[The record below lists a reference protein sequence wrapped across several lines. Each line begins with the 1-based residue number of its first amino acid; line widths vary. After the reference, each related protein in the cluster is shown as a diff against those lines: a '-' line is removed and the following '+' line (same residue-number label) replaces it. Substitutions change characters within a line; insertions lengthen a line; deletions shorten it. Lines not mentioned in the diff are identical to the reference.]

1 MLIRIVK
8 MSFQEEMIPLFLTEF
23 EQYKLKIRNVKG
35 CQFLE
40 LYRDINISTIY
51 FTYSYWDSEKDLN
64 FYRDSDLFKEV
75 WGKTKIL
82 FNQKPQA
89 WSLETVVS
97 LP

>member
-8 MSFQEEMIPLFLTEF
+8 MSFQEDQIPLFLNEF
-23 EQYKLKIRNVKG
+23 EQYKTKIRNVKG

-40 LYRDINISTIY
+40 LYRDINISTTY
-51 FTYSYWDSEKDLN
+51 FTYSYWDSETDLN
-64 FYRDSDLFKEV
+64 MYRDSDLFKEV

-89 WSLETVVS
+89 WSVETVVS

>member
-1 MLIRIVK
+1 MIIRIVK
-8 MSFQEEMIPLFLTEF
+8 MSFQEDQIPLFLTEF
-23 EQYKLKIRNVKG
+23 EQYKTKIRNVKG

-40 LYRDINISTIY
+40 LYRDLNVTTTF
-51 FTYSYWDSEKDLN
+51 FTYSYWDSENDLN
-64 FYRDSDLFKEV
+64 LYRDSELFKEV

-89 WSLETVVS
+89 WSVETVVS

>member
-8 MSFQEEMIPLFLTEF
+8 MSFQEDQIPLFLSEF
-23 EQYKLKIRNVKG
+23 EQYKTKIRNVKG

-40 LYRDINISTIY
+40 LYRDINISTTY
-51 FTYSYWDSEKDLN
+51 FTYSYWDSETDLN
-64 FYRDSDLFKEV
+64 LYRDSELFKEV

-89 WSLETVVS
+89 WSVETVVS

>member
-8 MSFQEEMIPLFLTEF
+8 MSFQEDQIPLFLSEF
-23 EQYKLKIRNVKG
+23 EQYKTKIRNVKG

-40 LYRDINISTIY
+40 LYRDINIATTY
-51 FTYSYWDSEKDLN
+51 FTYSYWDSETDLN
-64 FYRDSDLFKEV
+64 LYRDSELFKEV

-89 WSLETVVS
+89 WSVETVVS

>member
-8 MSFQEEMIPLFLTEF
+8 MSFHEAEIPLFLAEF
-23 EQYKLKIRNVKG
+23 DHYKTAIRNVNG

-40 LYRDINISTIY
+40 LYRDIEIPTTF
-51 FTYSYWDSEKDLN
+51 FTYSYWDSENDLN
-64 FYRDSDLFKEV
+64 IYRNSALFKEV

-82 FNQKPQA
+82 FIQKPQA
-89 WSLETVVS
+89 WSVEKLIS

>member
-8 MSFQEEMIPLFLTEF
+8 MSFQENKIPLFLTEF

-40 LYRDINISTIY
+40 LYRDINVSTTY
-51 FTYSYWDSEKDLN
+51 FTYSYWDSENDLN
-64 FYRDSDLFKEV
+64 FYRDSELFKEV
-75 WGKTKIL
+75 WYKTKIL

-89 WSLETVVS
+89 WSVETVVS

>member
-8 MSFQEEMIPLFLTEF
+8 MSFQEDQIPLFLSEF
-23 EQYKLKIRNVKG
+23 EQYKTKIRNIKG

-40 LYRDINISTIY
+40 LYRDINIATTY
-51 FTYSYWDSEKDLN
+51 FTYSYWDSETDLN
-64 FYRDSDLFKEV
+64 LYRDSELFKEV

-89 WSLETVVS
+89 WSVETVVS

>member
-8 MSFQEEMIPLFLTEF
+8 MSFQEDQIPLFLSEF
-23 EQYKLKIRNVKG
+23 EQYKTKIRNVKG

-40 LYRDINISTIY
+40 LYRDINIATTY
-51 FTYSYWDSEKDLN
+51 FTYSYWDSETDLN
-64 FYRDSDLFKEV
+64 MYRDSELFKEV

-89 WSLETVVS
+89 WSVETVVS

>member
-8 MSFQEEMIPLFLTEF
+8 MSFQVDKIPLFLEEF

-40 LYRDINISTIY
+40 LYRDFQVPTIF
-51 FTYSYWDSEKDLN
+51 FTYSYWNSENDLN
-64 FYRDSDLFKEV
+64 NYRESKLFEEV
-75 WGKTKIL
+75 WGKTKVL

-89 WSLETVVS
+89 WSVQRLVS